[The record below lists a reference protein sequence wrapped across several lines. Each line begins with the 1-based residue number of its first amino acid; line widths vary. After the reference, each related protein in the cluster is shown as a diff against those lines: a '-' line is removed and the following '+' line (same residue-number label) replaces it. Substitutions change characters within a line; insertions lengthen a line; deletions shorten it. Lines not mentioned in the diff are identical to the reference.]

1 MGGGN
6 PGPKCS
12 SITVEE
18 HAESFTPLIEML
30 PNVIQTLKGAGK
42 MNLLIELYTYMS
54 TRYMSFLTLDGSKV
68 RRVYDVARER

>member
-1 MGGGN
+1 MDSLGGGGN

-18 HAESFTPLIEML
+18 HAESFTTLIEML

-42 MNLLIELYTYMS
+42 MNLLIELYPIYVD
-54 TRYMSFLTLDGSKV
+54 FDL
-68 RRVYDVARER
+68 RRIKSQTSL